1 MERIDKYELIAEI
14 GRGAMGAVYKA
25 LHPRFKKYVAI
36 KEIRSDLTGSLS
48 IQQRF
53 QQEAELLA
61 RLPAHPNLVTIRDA
75 LVWQTRL
82 YLVMDYIE
90 GGTLADIVKD
100 GGADPDYGAT
110 LLDQVLAGLQ
120 AIHARGIIHRDMKA
134 SNILIDTQ
142 GRAYISDFGI
152 AEYRGKRLDSPVM
165 ASARYV
171 APEVIDP
178 SLGRGGIEEQIDI
191 YSAGIVG
198 YELLLGEALF
208 RREFVWVY
216 NAPQESQGGRWL
228 DWHTNPASVARK
240 LNDIN
245 QRIPEPLA
253 NVVGQMMAK
262 DVRQRYREAEQARR
276 DLNTLLGGAVDAR
289 GRRIDPPGDDATLP
303 IDRFR
308 GAGSRAP
315 RSESAGA
322 PGHGYQ
328 ERYQEPREEKL
339 LTPPQPRG
347 SRIPKWPWLAGA
359 GAVLLLVTVLALFL
373 AFMPRP
379 GFTLE
384 IRGAPSGS
392 DVYIDKTRFGLS
404 HADGRITVAGLR
416 AGSRSVRVAHE
427 GYTEFEDV
435 ITGMDGDVKSVYTLM
450 KETKQEDPSQI
461 DYHGLMILIP
471 AGEFIMGDNNHDAN
485 EKPAHTVAL
494 PDYYIDKFEV
504 TNEQYKRFCDET
516 NRAYP
521 TKLPQYEE
529 YFNKSPSSPVMGVGW
544 DDAAAYAEHYG
555 KRLLTEEE
563 WEKAASWDPVAR
575 AKRQW
580 PWGNSADPSLANL
593 SGQPLPIGRFP
604 GGASSYGVQ
613 DMTGNASEWVS
624 DYYKPY
630 SQNQTPDPDYGTKDR
645 VVRGGSFKFRIED
658 ARTPH
663 REHWPADTRAEMVG
677 AKKNNSTI
685 GFRCAVS
692 ANDPK
697 LQEFL
702 RARSQ

>member
-1 MERIDKYELIAEI
+1 MDRIDKYELIAEI

-48 IQQRF
+48 VQQRF

-75 LVWQTRL
+75 LVWQNRL

-90 GGTLADIVKD
+90 GGTLADIVKK
-100 GGADPDYGAT
+100 GGADPDYGAMV
-110 LLDQVLAGLQ
+110 LGQILAGLQ
-120 AIHARGIIHRDMKA
+120 AIHSRGIIHHDLKA
-134 SNILIDTQ
+134 SNILIDRE

-152 AEYRGKRLDSPVM
+152 AEYRGKRLNSPVM

-178 SLGRGGIEEQIDI
+178 SLGRGGVEEQIDI
-191 YSAGIVG
+191 YSAGMVA
-198 YELLLGEALF
+198 YEMLLGEALF

-228 DWHTNPASVARK
+228 DWHTNLASVARK

-245 QRIPEPLA
+245 QRIPGPLA

-262 DVRQRYREAEQARR
+262 DVRQRYREAEQVRR
-276 DLNTLLGGAVDAR
+276 DLNGLVSGAMDVR
-289 GRRIDPPGDDATLP
+289 GRRVEPPGDDATLP

-308 GAGSRAP
+308 GAGGRKTGPDSHEAP
-315 RSESAGA
+315 V
-322 PGHGYQ
+322 HIYQ
-328 ERYQEPREEKL
+328 GPREEKL
-339 LTPPQPRG
+339 QAAPKTRE
-347 SRIPKWPWLAGA
+347 SRFPKWPWLVGA
-359 GAVLLLVTVLALFL
+359 SAVLLLVMVLAIFL

-416 AGSRSVRVAHE
+416 AGSRAVRVAHD
-427 GYTEFEDV
+427 GYTDFEDV

-485 EKPAHTVAL
+485 EKPAHNVTL

-504 TNEQYKRFCDET
+504 SNEQYKRFCDET
-516 NRAYP
+516 NRTYP

-529 YFNKSPSSPVMGVGW
+529 YFNKNPSSPVMGISW
-544 DDAAAYAEHYG
+544 DDAAAYAEHYS

-563 WEKAASWDPVAR
+563 WEKAASWDPATR
-575 AKRQW
+575 TKRQW

-613 DMTGNASEWVS
+613 DMAGNASEWVS

-630 SQNQTPDPDYGTKDR
+630 SQNQTPDPDYGTKDK
-645 VVRGGSFKFRIED
+645 VVKGGSFTFKIED

-663 REHWPADTRAEMVG
+663 REHWPADTKAQMVG

-692 ANDPK
+692 ANDQK

-702 RARSQ
+702 RTRGQ